1 MDVLADLERPVRHA
15 GDHLLDGLDE
25 ADRDTFR
32 RLLRR
37 VACDVRDI
45 DPTTD
50 PCDVAID
57 VLTADGQ

>member
-1 MDVLADLERPVRHA
+1 LDVLADLERRARHA
-15 GDHLLDGLDE
+15 GDHLLDGPDE

-37 VACDVRDI
+37 VACNVHDI
-45 DPTTD
+45 DPTAD